1 MPRYCGFSFRD
12 ILNMMRWSFL
22 RRGLIILLFLA
33 GAAGLHGQ
41 EGPKLQL
48 VGEAE
53 VWQNRIRL
61 TPAIPQM
68 AGAAW
73 FVERQPV
80 AAGFEMLIRFQ
91 LTQQGGLGKGAD
103 GFAFVL
109 QNNGPEALA
118 GRGSAGGFALGDGRQ
133 DRSQPGIPRSIAVFF
148 DTYMNRDGLD
158 PSDNYIAVCTNG
170 PVEKMRW
177 PPNRLGTGT
186 RLKVRLKD
194 GQPHMAR
201 IRYKPP
207 VLFVYL
213 DDGEPELRVPVDL
226 STVVDPQGRAFIG
239 FTAST
244 GEGWENHDILAWK
257 FRPVEPQVSSD
268 ITVVSSDI
276 TFSPTSCLGGRNL
289 CTPPEAVVEERGP
302 GQYHVVLPAHVEWG
316 ASIPNPRNQQYNIT
330 GARGNACW
338 DLESG
343 ADGCGGPGGNP
354 GSRNDALIS
363 PDQPAGALL
372 SKTGSGRIW
381 FTVNG
386 RKGRRFAANQ
396 GFYEF
401 DVSLR

>member
-1 MPRYCGFSFRD
+1 MLD
-12 ILNMMRWSFL
+12 NMDRSVSM
-22 RRGLIILLFLA
+22 IVPAVLA
-33 GAAGLHGQ
+33 AVTAAVVAQGQ

-61 TPAIPQM
+61 TPAIPQTV
-68 AGAAW
+68 GAAW

-80 AAGFEMLIRFQ
+80 ATGFEMVFQFQ

-133 DRSQPGIPRSIAVFF
+133 DRSQPGIPHSVAVFF
-148 DTYMNRDGLD
+148 DTYQNRDGLD

-170 PVEKMRW
+170 RVGKMRW

-186 RLKVRLKD
+186 KLKVQLKD
-194 GQPHMAR
+194 GQPHLAR

-207 VLFVYL
+207 MLLVYL
-213 DDGEPELRVPVDL
+213 DDGEPEVRVPVDL
-226 STVVDPQGRAFIG
+226 STVVDAEGRAFIG

-244 GEGWENHDILAWK
+244 GAGWENHDILGWK
-257 FRPVEPQVSSD
+257 FKPTEPQVSSD
-268 ITVVSSDI
+268 ITVVNSDI
-276 TFSPTSCLGGRNL
+276 TFSPTSCLSGRNL
-289 CTPPEAVVEERGP
+289 CTPPEASVEEREP
-302 GQYHVVLPAHVEWG
+302 GRYHIVLPAHLEWG
-316 ASIPNPRNQQYNIT
+316 ASIANPRGQEPVIS
-330 GARGNACW
+330 GARGTACW
-338 DLESG
+338 DLESA
-343 ADGCGGPGGNP
+343 ADGCGGPAGVP
-354 GSRNDALIS
+354 GPRNDALLL
-363 PDQPAGALL
+363 PDQPAGALI
-372 SKTGSGRIW
+372 SKSEKGRTW
-381 FTVNG
+381 FSLNG
-386 RKGRRFAANQ
+386 RKGRHFGSNQ